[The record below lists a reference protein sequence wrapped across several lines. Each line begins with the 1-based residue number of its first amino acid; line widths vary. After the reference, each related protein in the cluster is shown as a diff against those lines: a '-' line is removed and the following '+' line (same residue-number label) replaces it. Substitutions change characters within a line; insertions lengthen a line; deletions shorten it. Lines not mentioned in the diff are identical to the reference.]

1 MPAEPR
7 RRVLLTVSGTIPASL
22 DDDVAAGRRP
32 RADYRVLA
40 DRLDADVV
48 DVAQALAATGRV
60 GKVLQRA
67 GAGAL
72 LAWYAFRNRRRY
84 SVVVTDGEQ
93 VGIPL
98 ALLTRAFGRGGVRH
112 VMIGHIL
119 SVPKKARLIASAR
132 LAGQIDRWVVYSS
145 WQADFVQR
153 RFGVAPDRVVRSTF
167 MVDAAF
173 FDPAAVTTEPRRVIS
188 AAGLERR
195 DYPTLMSAVDGVDVE
210 VVIAAASPWSK
221 WADSSADRPPP
232 ANVTIDRLSLFELR
246 DLYAASRFVV
256 VPLDDVEFQAGITAI
271 LEAMAMGKAIVCTR
285 ARGQTD
291 TLIDGETGIYV
302 APHDT
307 PGLRAAIERLLAD
320 EAEAQ
325 RLGEAARAWVL
336 AHATIE
342 RYADALA
349 GVVTDTLAR

>member
-7 RRVLLTVSGTIPASL
+7 RRVLLTVSGAIPDSL
-22 DDDVAAGRRP
+22 DADVAAGRRP

-40 DRLDADVV
+40 ERLGADVV
-48 DVAQALAATGRV
+48 DVNRALAETGRV
-60 GKVLQRA
+60 GKVVRRA
-67 GAGAL
+67 GAGPL
-72 LAWYAFRNRRRY
+72 LGWYAFRNRRRY
-84 SVVVTDGEQ
+84 SVLLTDGEQ

-98 ALLTRAFGRGGVRH
+98 ALLTRVFGRGGARH
-112 VMIGHIL
+112 VMIAHIL

-132 LAGQIDRWVVYSS
+132 LASQIDRWVVYSS
-145 WQADFVQR
+145 WQADFVER
-153 RFGVAPDRVVRSTF
+153 RFGVAPGRVVRSTF

-173 FDPAAVTTEPRRVIS
+173 FDPSAVTAAPRRLIS

-195 DYPTLMSAVDGVDVE
+195 DYPTMMAAVDGVDVD

-232 ANVTIDRLSLFELR
+232 ANVTIERLSLFELR
-246 DLYAASRFVV
+246 DLYAASQFVV

-291 TLIDGETGIYV
+291 TVIDGQTGIYV
-302 APHDT
+302 APGDV
-307 PGLRAAIERLLAD
+307 GGMRSAIERLLDDA
-320 EAEAQ
+320 AEAT
-325 RLGEAARAWVL
+325 RLGEAAREWVL
-336 AHATIE
+336 ANATIE

-349 GVVTDTLAR
+349 GVVTDSLAS